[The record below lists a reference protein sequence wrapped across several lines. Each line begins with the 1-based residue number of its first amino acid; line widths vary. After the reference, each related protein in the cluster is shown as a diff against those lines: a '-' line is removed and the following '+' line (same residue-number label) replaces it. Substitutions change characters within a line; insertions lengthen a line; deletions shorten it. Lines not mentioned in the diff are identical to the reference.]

1 MNRYLKV
8 TVEAVVASVVFLL
21 LIVVGDMF
29 YHKIQYIFDIYTVVY
44 IALVYILSE
53 LYFKAKQVL
62 AFFIASILFTV
73 VQLALIW
80 DIELKWII
88 ALSVMPFVYSVVVL
102 GIIRIRD
109 ARNQ

>member
-8 TVEAVVASVVFLL
+8 ILEAIAVSVLFFLL
-21 LIVVGDMF
+21 VVIGDMF
-29 YHKIQYIFDIYTVVY
+29 YSKINYIFDLFTVIY
-44 IALVYILSE
+44 IALVYIVSE

-62 AFFIASILFTV
+62 VFFVASSLFAV
-73 VQLALIW
+73 VQLPLIW
-80 DIELKWII
+80 DIELHWII
-88 ALSVMPFVYSVVVL
+88 ALSVIPFIYSVVVL